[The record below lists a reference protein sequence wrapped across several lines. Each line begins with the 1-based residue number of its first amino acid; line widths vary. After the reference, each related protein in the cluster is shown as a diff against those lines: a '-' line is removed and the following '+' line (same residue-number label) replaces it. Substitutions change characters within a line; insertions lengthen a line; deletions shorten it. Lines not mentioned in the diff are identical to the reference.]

1 MGAWLPQGQGHLLS
15 TAWTAAW
22 GREGERREEEKENSE
37 LYNEDY
43 GARRYVVE
51 GKTGMFLPQQQG
63 LDSANKPPPGPKE
76 PFPGQ
81 ERVQGGLGA
90 EVWWPRKNKRPRA
103 EPLL

>member
-22 GREGERREEEKENSE
+22 GRERERREEEKENSE
-37 LYNEDY
+37 LYSEDY
-43 GARRYVVE
+43 GARKYVVE
-51 GKTGMFLPQQQG
+51 GKTGMFLPQQG
-63 LDSANKPPPGPKE
+63 LDSANKPPPGLKE

-103 EPLL
+103 EPLF